1 MNKSRKILKC
11 KSTFFHVI
19 AMARDTYPGKIAFGI
34 YAINLPSIKHI
45 FVWTSTNDKLQLDES
60 HNSYRDAYR

>member
-1 MNKSRKILKC
+1 
-11 KSTFFHVI
+11 
-19 AMARDTYPGKIAFGI
+19 MARDTYPGKIAFGI

-45 FVWTSTNDKLQLDES
+45 FVWTSTNDKLQLDEI